1 MKPEVLHLSSHCTVT
16 TDTDTN
22 GRWFITLSNGST
34 RFFRCPIAAR
44 KHLKLPLGIPS
55 RSSYDAWIESLKAAD
70 AERASKR
77 AGAQTPTG
85 ASDLPIAEP
94 QHKEDYVVAQATD
107 TSVPLTSEA
116 PIQQAASSL
125 SQEHLA
131 TGFGPECHAD
141 EIDPTANTRMVI

>member
-1 MKPEVLHLSSHCTVT
+1 MKPEVLHLSATCTVT
-16 TDTDTN
+16 TDIDTN

-77 AGAQTPTG
+77 AGAQTPT
-85 ASDLPIAEP
+85 
-94 QHKEDYVVAQATD
+94 D
-107 TSVPLTSEA
+107 TSVPLTSET
-116 PIQQAASSL
+116 PIAHASSSL

>member
-16 TDTDTN
+16 TDIDTN

-44 KHLKLPLGIPS
+44 KHLRLPLGIPS

-77 AGAQTPTG
+77 AGAQAP
-85 ASDLPIAEP
+85 
-94 QHKEDYVVAQATD
+94 TD

-116 PIQQAASSL
+116 PVQQTASSL
-125 SQEHLA
+125 TQEQLA
-131 TGFGPECHAD
+131 TGFGPECHPD
-141 EIDPTANTRMVI
+141 ETDPTANTRMVI